1 MSEEQE
7 QDALI
12 EYLIQMGVLK
22 PAGYDENIGDE
33 LYILTDKALGVFP
46 ELSDIREKET
56 NAAVFELWQRN
67 MLDVVFDESGE
78 PLVSLNK
85 NSTNK
90 DMIEAI
96 EDESL
101 RNQMYMIVSIF
112 SEFYDQ
118 NNK

>member
-1 MSEEQE
+1 MFEEEEDSELIQY
-7 QDALI
+7 LI
-12 EYLIQMGVLK
+12 EMGVLK
-22 PAGYDENIGDE
+22 PIGYDENIGDE
-33 LYILTDKALGVFP
+33 LYVLTDKAFGAFP
-46 ELSDIREKET
+46 ELSNIREKET

-90 DMIEAI
+90 NMIEAI
-96 EDESL
+96 EDETL

-112 SEFYDQ
+112 SEYYNQ
-118 NNK
+118 KNK